1 MNVSGITPTEST
13 SASTGTS
20 TAGTAGTAGT
30 SAGVEMGQWTMLEPE
45 PEPEPE
51 VGTDPKFADYGAF
64 CGWEDLSA
72 AATAVPVSAFLNADW
87 GDMQKGVGND
97 DWSAMGTGFWMAGE
111 GLMS

>member
-1 MNVSGITPTEST
+1 MNVSGITPTGST

-20 TAGTAGTAGT
+20 TAGT
-30 SAGVEMGQWTMLEPE
+30 SAGVEIGQWTMLEPE
-45 PEPEPE
+45 PEPEPEFEPEPE
-51 VGTDPKFADYGAF
+51 VGTDPKFADYGSF
-64 CGWEDLSA
+64 CGWQDLSA
-72 AATAVPVSAFLNADW
+72 AAAAVPVSAFLNADW